1 MSRPPRESPK
11 ALDAERAL
19 LGGLIDSPEGLADVL
34 AVVPPEAMAAAPHR
48 MLLSLL
54 RSMAQEQAPI
64 DLVTVAERVRPTE
77 GAYGGLGYVL
87 DLPSHCPA
95 AEAVPHYARLVAAAA
110 QGRRLL
116 ELGEAIAERAGTEAP
131 GELAAWAGQ
140 QLAALTGGQAG
151 GWRDIGGILKG
162 VMADV
167 SATRQGKGP
176 RVIPTGYPELD
187 RRMGGG
193 MRAGQMG
200 VIAARPGMGKTA
212 FALCVALNA
221 VKTGL
226 GAVGIFSMEME
237 AGELGARVAAIEARV
252 SGADLLRGRLQH
264 SELVRVQRIAD
275 GMNGLDLYIDDAGGL
290 RMSELESRV
299 RALKLRCP
307 DLALIV
313 VDYIGLMKTEGASR
327 QDGIADISGRL
338 KALAKSVGVP
348 VVALSQLNRK
358 VEERDVKRPM
368 LSDLRDSGAIE
379 QDADW
384 VVMLYR
390 EAYYYPDKP
399 GQTDE
404 AEVILAKCRGGS
416 VGTVL
421 ADWDGPTTTYRPRAD
436 PEGGDPMDA
445 GGSLIDQVGRPE
457 GKVREFKP
465 RGR

>member
-1 MSRPPRESPK
+1 
-11 ALDAERAL
+11 
-19 LGGLIDSPEGLADVL
+19 
-34 AVVPPEAMAAAPHR
+34 
-48 MLLSLL
+48 
-54 RSMAQEQAPI
+54 
-64 DLVTVAERVRPTE
+64 
-77 GAYGGLGYVL
+77 
-87 DLPSHCPA
+87 
-95 AEAVPHYARLVAAAA
+95 
-110 QGRRLL
+110 
-116 ELGEAIAERAGTEAP
+116 
-131 GELAAWAGQ
+131 
-140 QLAALTGGQAG
+140 
-151 GWRDIGGILKG
+151 
-162 VMADV
+162 
-167 SATRQGKGP
+167 
-176 RVIPTGYPELD
+176 
-187 RRMGGG
+187 
-193 MRAGQMG
+193 
-200 VIAARPGMGKTA
+200 
-212 FALCVALNA
+212 
-221 VKTGL
+221 
-226 GAVGIFSMEME
+226 
-237 AGELGARVAAIEARV
+237 
-252 SGADLLRGRLQH
+252 
-264 SELVRVQRIAD
+264 
-275 GMNGLDLYIDDAGGL
+275 MNGLDLYIDDAGGL

-313 VDYIGLMKTEGASR
+313 VDYIGLMKTEGTSR

-445 GGSLIDQVGRPE
+445 GGSLIDQVGQP

>member
-64 DLVTVAERVRPTE
+64 DLVTVAERVRPTQ

-116 ELGEAIAERAGTEAP
+116 ELGENIAERAGTEAP

-151 GWRDIGGILKG
+151 GWRDIGGILRG

-193 MRAGQMG
+193 MRGGQVI
-200 VIAARPGMGKTA
+200 VIAGRPAMGKTA
-212 FALCVALNA
+212 FALCVGLNVVDTALG
-221 VKTGL
+221 GL
-226 GAVGIFSMEME
+226 GIFSLEME
-237 AGELGARVAAIEARV
+237 NGELGSRVLAVKARVNGLDLIRGKLSRAELERV
-252 SGADLLRGRLQH
+252 N
-264 SELVRVQRIAD
+264 RVAE
-275 GMNGLDLYIDDAGGL
+275 GMDGLDLYIDDSGGL
-290 RMSELESRV
+290 SMAELESRA

-307 DLALIV
+307 DLAAIV

-327 QDGIADISGRL
+327 QEGVGAISRRM
-338 KALAKSVGVP
+338 KALAKSLGITVIL
-348 VVALSQLNRK
+348 LSQLNRK
-358 VEERDVKRPM
+358 VEERDVKRPIM
-368 LSDLRDSGAIE
+368 SDLRDSGDIE
-379 QDADW
+379 QDADAIIL
-384 VVMLYR
+384 LYR
-390 EAYYYPDKP
+390 EAAYYPDKP

-404 AEVILAKCRGGS
+404 AEIILAKCRGGS
-416 VGTVL
+416 PGTVL

-445 GGSLIDQVGRPE
+445 GGSLLDQVGQP
-457 GKVREFKP
+457 GKVRQFPP